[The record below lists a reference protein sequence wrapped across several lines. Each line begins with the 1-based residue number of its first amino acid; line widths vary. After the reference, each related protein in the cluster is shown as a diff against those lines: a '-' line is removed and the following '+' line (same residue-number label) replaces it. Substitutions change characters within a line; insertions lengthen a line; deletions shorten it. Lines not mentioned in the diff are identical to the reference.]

1 MLTTRR
7 SVLAGSAAMV
17 ALAAGCG
24 RTGTGAATASNPQL
38 AAAMDQI
45 ATNFLKLS
53 PEFCTA
59 LAVTEQQAGGRYMDK
74 LSDASKAGLEAVKQ
88 TLQQSVTTLNGFDRN
103 SLNHADKVSVDVLT
117 TDYNN
122 QLACL
127 QWEVGGGASLPYV
140 VSTLTGAYQSGPDFL
155 DSQHPI
161 TSRETADAYIARLT
175 AFARVLDQETQRIH
189 DDGAAGIIPPDF
201 ILERA
206 PGPGETGKKGA
217 IPQIQSFIA
226 RAPAQNVL
234 VDSLTRRLPDVHEI
248 SAADRATMIRQA
260 TSIVHDSIYPAMQR
274 QVDAL
279 KQLQPHATHDAGI
292 WHLPHGE
299 EMYAAALKEQ
309 TTTNMTPDEV
319 HQLGLD
325 IVNQLQSEMDAIL
338 KSQGMSNGTV
348 GERVQAVFQ
357 RPDQL
362 YPNTDAGREQCLAYL
377 NSLVQAMR
385 ARCPEKFNTL
395 AHADLQIKRVPVY
408 TQDSAPGGYY
418 NGAAL
423 DGSRPG
429 AYYINMRD
437 MAELP
442 KFTLPTLTYHEG
454 IPGHHWQISIQQEW
468 QGLPFIRRA
477 LEGFNAYAEG
487 WALYA
492 EQLADEMGFYQNDAW
507 GRLGYLKDACFRAS
521 RLVVD
526 TGMHAKR
533 MTREDAIHSMNSL
546 LGEKVATT
554 TTEIERY
561 CVWPGQA
568 CGYMVGKQTILR
580 LRAHAQQAMGSR
592 FDIKAFHDCLL
603 TNGSTPLTVTETI
616 VNDWAGGAHA

>member
-7 SVLAGSAAMV
+7 GVLAGGAATL
-17 ALAAGCG
+17 ALVAGCG
-24 RTGTGAATASNPQL
+24 PTGTGARSSAANAQL
-38 AAAMDQI
+38 GAAMDRI

-53 PEFCTA
+53 PETCTS
-59 LAVTEQQAGGRYMDK
+59 LAVTEAQAGGRYMDK
-74 LSDASKAGLEAVKQ
+74 LSDASKAGLEALKQ
-88 TLQQSVTTLNGFDRN
+88 TLQQSITTLNGFDKN
-103 SLNHADKVSVDVLT
+103 TLNHADKVSVDVLT

-122 QLACL
+122 QLGCL
-127 QWEVGGGASLPYV
+127 QWEVGGGASVPYV
-140 VSTLTGAYQSGPDFL
+140 VSQLTGSYQQVPDFL
-155 DSQHPI
+155 DSQHQI
-161 TSRETADAYIARLT
+161 ANRETADAYIARLT
-175 AFARVLDQETQRIH
+175 AFARELDQETQRIAE
-189 DDGAAGIIPPDF
+189 DKNAGVTPPDF
-201 ILERA
+201 VIRA
-206 PGPGETGKKGA
+206 ATTLLDGL
-217 IPQIQSFIA
+217 A
-226 RAPAQNVL
+226 RTSPDSIVL
-234 VDSLTRRLPDVHEI
+234 VDSLKRRLPDVHEI
-248 SAADRATMIRQA
+248 SAADRNTLINQA
-260 TSIVHDSIYPAMQR
+260 KGIVSQSILPAMVR
-274 QVDAL
+274 QSTAL
-279 KQLQPHATHDAGI
+279 KALLPGARHDAGI
-292 WHLPHGE
+292 WALPHGD

-319 HQLGLD
+319 HQMGLEL
-325 IVNQLQSEMDAIL
+325 VNSLQSEMDAIL
-338 KSQGMSNGTV
+338 KSQGLTTGTV
-348 GERVQAVFQ
+348 GERIQAVFR

-362 YPNTDAGREQCLAYL
+362 YANTDAGREECLTYL
-377 NSLVQAMR
+377 NGLVQAMR
-385 ARCPEKFNTL
+385 ARCPEKFHTL
-395 AHADLQIKRVPVY
+395 AHADLQIKRVPAY
-408 TQDSAPGGYY
+408 TEQSAPGGYY

-442 KFTLPTLTYHEG
+442 KFTLKTLTYHEG
-454 IPGHHWQISIQQEW
+454 IPGHHWQISIQQES

-492 EQLADEMGFYQNDAW
+492 EQLADEMGFYQDDPW
-507 GRLGYLKDACFRAS
+507 GRLGYLKDACLRAS

-533 MTREDAIHSMNSL
+533 MSREDAIHSMNSL
-546 LGEKVATT
+546 LGEKIATT

-568 CGYMVGKQTILR
+568 CGYMVGKQTLLR
-580 LRAHAQQAMGSR
+580 LRARAQQTLGSR

-616 VNDWAGGAHA
+616 VNDWAAGTHA

>member
-7 SVLAGSAAMV
+7 NVLAGGAATLALV
-17 ALAAGCG
+17 ASCG
-24 RTGTGAATASNPQL
+24 PTGTGGGASPANAQL
-38 AAAMDQI
+38 GAAMDRI

-53 PEFCTA
+53 PEACTS
-59 LAVTEQQAGGRYMDK
+59 LAVTEAQAGGRYMDK

-88 TLQQSVTTLNGFDRN
+88 TLQQSITTLNGFDRN
-103 SLNHADKVSVDVLT
+103 ALNHGDKVSVDVLI

-122 QLACL
+122 QLGCL
-127 QWEVGGGASLPYV
+127 QWEVGGGASTPYV
-140 VSTLTGAYQSGPDFL
+140 VSQLTGSYQQAPDFL
-155 DSQHPI
+155 DSQHQI
-161 TSRETADAYIARLT
+161 TSRETADAYVARLT
-175 AFARVLDQETQRIH
+175 AFAHELDQETQRIGE
-189 DDGAAGIIPPDF
+189 DKNAGVAPPDF
-201 ILERA
+201 VIRA
-206 PGPGETGKKGA
+206 ATRLLDGLASTSPDT
-217 IPQIQSFIA
+217 I
-226 RAPAQNVL
+226 VL
-234 VDSLTRRLPDVHEI
+234 VNSLKRRLPNVHEI
-248 SAADRATMIRQA
+248 SAADRNTLINQA
-260 TSIVHDSIYPAMQR
+260 KGIVSQAILPAMRR
-274 QVDAL
+274 QSAAL
-279 KQLQPHATHDAGI
+279 KASPPGARHDAGI
-292 WHLPHGE
+292 WTLPHGD
-299 EMYAAALKEQ
+299 EMYAAALKQE

-319 HQLGLD
+319 HQMGLD
-325 IVNQLQSEMDAIL
+325 LVNQLQAEMDTVL
-338 KSQGMSNGTV
+338 KAQGLTSGTV
-348 GERVQAVFQ
+348 GQRIQTLFT

-362 YPNTDAGREQCLAYL
+362 YANTDAGRAQCLNYL
-377 NSLVQAMR
+377 NGLVQAMR
-385 ARCPEKFNTL
+385 ARCPEKFGTL
-395 AHADLQIKRVPVY
+395 AHADLQIKRVPAY

-429 AYYINMRD
+429 SYYINMRD
-437 MAELP
+437 MTELP

-454 IPGHHWQISIQQEW
+454 IPGHHWQISIQQES

-492 EQLADEMGFYQNDAW
+492 EQLADEMGFYDHDQL

-533 MTREDAIHSMNSL
+533 MSREDAIHTMNSV
-546 LGEKVATT
+546 LGEKIATT

-568 CGYMVGKQTILR
+568 CGYMVGKQTLLR
-580 LRAHAQQAMGSR
+580 LRAHAQQTMGSR
-592 FDIKAFHDCLL
+592 FDIKGFHDCLL

-616 VNDWAGGAHA
+616 VNDWAAGRRA